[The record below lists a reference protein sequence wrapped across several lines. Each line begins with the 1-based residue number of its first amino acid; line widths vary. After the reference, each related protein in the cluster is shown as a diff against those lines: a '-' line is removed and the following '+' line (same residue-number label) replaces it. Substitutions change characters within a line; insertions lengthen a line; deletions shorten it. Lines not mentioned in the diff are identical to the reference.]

1 MSTIKSLPSD
11 STFNSV
17 MEAKSSSFGFNHQKY
32 SQQHSVKNRSGNFAK
47 TLTQR
52 NNNQKKQKT
61 G

>member
-32 SQQHSVKNRSGNFAK
+32 SQQHSVKKPLRKFCKN
-47 TLTQR
+47 TDP
-52 NNNQKKQKT
+52 KKQ
-61 G
+61 